1 MKKVQQT
8 KGTLIPQIV
17 LTLRSLV
24 LNVNFKG
31 WCLSEKQFQYWISE
45 PQLTDPIM
53 VKNRWW
59 RQIHLSDTQIL
70 ETTGS
75 HITIQHGATNNYRSR
90 YRSWPTVVSEK
101 TQNFCVFWT
110 KIVAPFYIKI
120 LDPPFKIVFTYQH
133 LITVVQIVVNKFTV
147 YRYHSHVHYYYIYYF
162 TIKYYT
168 HQNM

>member
-1 MKKVQQT
+1 
-8 KGTLIPQIV
+8 
-17 LTLRSLV
+17 
-24 LNVNFKG
+24 
-31 WCLSEKQFQYWISE
+31 
-45 PQLTDPIM
+45 M

-110 KIVAPFYIKI
+110 KVVTPFYIKI
-120 LDPPFKIVFTYQH
+120 LDPPFKIVFTCQH
-133 LITVVQIVVNKFTV
+133 LITVVQIAVNNSLFIVTI
-147 YRYHSHVHYYYIYYF
+147 HMF
-162 TIKYYT
+162 TIITFIISLLSITLIKTCRT
-168 HQNM
+168 HLEKAIHWHLN

>member
-1 MKKVQQT
+1 
-8 KGTLIPQIV
+8 
-17 LTLRSLV
+17 
-24 LNVNFKG
+24 
-31 WCLSEKQFQYWISE
+31 
-45 PQLTDPIM
+45 M

-90 YRSWPTVVSEK
+90 YRSWPTVVSDK

-110 KIVAPFYIKI
+110 KIVTPFYIKI
-120 LDPPFKIVFTYQH
+120 LDPPFKIVFTCQH

-147 YRYHSHVHYYYIYYF
+147 IITIHMF
-162 TIKYYT
+162 TIITFIISLLSITLIKTCRT
-168 HQNM
+168 HLEKAIHWHLN

>member
-1 MKKVQQT
+1 
-8 KGTLIPQIV
+8 
-17 LTLRSLV
+17 
-24 LNVNFKG
+24 
-31 WCLSEKQFQYWISE
+31 
-45 PQLTDPIM
+45 M

-75 HITIQHGATNNYRSR
+75 HITIQYGATNNYRSR

-110 KIVAPFYIKI
+110 KIVTPFYIKI
-120 LDPPFKIVFTYQH
+120 LDPPFKIVFTCQH

-147 YRYHSHVHYYYIYYF
+147 IITIHMF
-162 TIKYYT
+162 TIITFIISLLSITLIKTCRT
-168 HQNM
+168 HFEKAIHWHLN

>member
-1 MKKVQQT
+1 
-8 KGTLIPQIV
+8 
-17 LTLRSLV
+17 
-24 LNVNFKG
+24 
-31 WCLSEKQFQYWISE
+31 
-45 PQLTDPIM
+45 M

-75 HITIQHGATNNYRSR
+75 HITIQYGATNNYRSR

-110 KIVAPFYIKI
+110 KVVTPFYIKI
-120 LDPPFKIVFTYQH
+120 LDPPFKIVFTCQH

-147 YRYHSHVHYYYIYYF
+147 IITIHMF
-162 TIKYYT
+162 TIITFIISLLSITLIKTCRT
-168 HQNM
+168 HLEKAIHWHLN

>member
-1 MKKVQQT
+1 
-8 KGTLIPQIV
+8 
-17 LTLRSLV
+17 
-24 LNVNFKG
+24 
-31 WCLSEKQFQYWISE
+31 
-45 PQLTDPIM
+45 M

-75 HITIQHGATNNYRSR
+75 HITIQYGATNNYRSR

-110 KIVAPFYIKI
+110 KIVTPFYIKI

-133 LITVVQIVVNKFTV
+133 LITVVQIFVNKFTV
-147 YRYHSHVHYYYIYYF
+147 YDVTIHMF
-162 TIKYYT
+162 TIITFIISVLSIHSSKHIGLT
-168 HQNM
+168 LRRQFIGT

>member
-1 MKKVQQT
+1 
-8 KGTLIPQIV
+8 
-17 LTLRSLV
+17 
-24 LNVNFKG
+24 
-31 WCLSEKQFQYWISE
+31 
-45 PQLTDPIM
+45 M

-110 KIVAPFYIKI
+110 KIVTPFYIKI
-120 LDPPFKIVFTYQH
+120 LDPPFKIVFTCQH

-147 YRYHSHVHYYYIYYF
+147 IITIHMF
-162 TIKYYT
+162 TIITFIISLLSITLIKTCRT
-168 HQNM
+168 HLEKAIHWHLN

>member
-1 MKKVQQT
+1 
-8 KGTLIPQIV
+8 
-17 LTLRSLV
+17 
-24 LNVNFKG
+24 
-31 WCLSEKQFQYWISE
+31 
-45 PQLTDPIM
+45 M

-110 KIVAPFYIKI
+110 KVVTPFYIKI
-120 LDPPFKIVFTYQH
+120 LDPPFKIVFTCQH

-147 YRYHSHVHYYYIYYF
+147 IITIHMF
-162 TIKYYT
+162 TIITFIISLLSITLIKTCRT
-168 HQNM
+168 HLEKAIHWHLN

>member
-1 MKKVQQT
+1 
-8 KGTLIPQIV
+8 
-17 LTLRSLV
+17 
-24 LNVNFKG
+24 
-31 WCLSEKQFQYWISE
+31 
-45 PQLTDPIM
+45 M

-75 HITIQHGATNNYRSR
+75 HITIQYGATNNYRSR

-110 KIVAPFYIKI
+110 KIVTPFYIKI
-120 LDPPFKIVFTYQH
+120 LDPPFKIVFTCQH

-147 YRYHSHVHYYYIYYF
+147 IITIHMF
-162 TIKYYT
+162 TIITFIISLLSITLIKTCRT
-168 HQNM
+168 HLEKAIHWHLN

>member
-1 MKKVQQT
+1 
-8 KGTLIPQIV
+8 
-17 LTLRSLV
+17 
-24 LNVNFKG
+24 
-31 WCLSEKQFQYWISE
+31 
-45 PQLTDPIM
+45 M

-110 KIVAPFYIKI
+110 KIVTPFYIKI
-120 LDPPFKIVFTYQH
+120 LDPPFKIVFTCQH
-133 LITVVQIVVNKFTV
+133 LITVVQIAVNTSLFIVTI
-147 YRYHSHVHYYYIYYF
+147 HMF
-162 TIKYYT
+162 TIITFIISLLSITLIKTCRT
-168 HQNM
+168 HLEKAIHWHLN